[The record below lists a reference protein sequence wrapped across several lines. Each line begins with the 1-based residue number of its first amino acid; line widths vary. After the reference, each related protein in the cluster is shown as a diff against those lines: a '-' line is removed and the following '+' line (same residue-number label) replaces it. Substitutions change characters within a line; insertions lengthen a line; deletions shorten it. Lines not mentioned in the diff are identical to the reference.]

1 MFKWFNGRKRGVL
14 MDIESEGKEIPFGEP
29 TDICYGFKMPA
40 ELLKEKVVDMDK
52 GELQCRM
59 DNEKLLM
66 QKSIIE
72 YIKYSRMLKRDSAE
86 VSNDIHNAVLQAEKL
101 WSEDES

>member
-1 MFKWFNGRKRGVL
+1 
-14 MDIESEGKEIPFGEP
+14 
-29 TDICYGFKMPA
+29 
-40 ELLKEKVVDMDK
+40 
-52 GELQCRM
+52 
-59 DNEKLLM
+59 M

-86 VSNDIHNAVLQAEKL
+86 VSNDIHNAVLQAERL